1 MLNFIE
7 IWQLIRIV
15 TRVQKRRFSDFFIME
30 KLEIRGVIKY
40 LHKKCLSGQ
49 EIHNDMVNV
58 LVESAPSY
66 ATVKNWFAEVKL
78 GRTSIRNGPRSGRPK
93 TATTPEIIAKVH
105 DMVLDDRRVK
115 VREIGN
121 ATAISND
128 RVRGVFFLIQ
138 ELQMKKL
145 SVRSKTHSN
154 ENCKNQRFDVRISR
168 HQCNSEKII

>member
-15 TRVQKRRFSDFFIME
+15 TRVQKRCFSDFFIME

-40 LHKKCLSGQ
+40 LHKKGLSGQ

-58 LVESAPSY
+58 LGESAPSY
-66 ATVKNWFAEVKL
+66 ATVKNWIAEFKR
-78 GRTSIRNGPRSGRPK
+78 GRTSIQDEPRSGRPK

-121 ATAISND
+121 VIGISND
-128 RVRGVFFLIQ
+128 RVHFILQQ
-138 ELQMKKL
+138 ELHMKKL
-145 SVRSKTHSN
+145 SAG
-154 ENCKNQRFDVRISR
+154 
-168 HQCNSEKII
+168 